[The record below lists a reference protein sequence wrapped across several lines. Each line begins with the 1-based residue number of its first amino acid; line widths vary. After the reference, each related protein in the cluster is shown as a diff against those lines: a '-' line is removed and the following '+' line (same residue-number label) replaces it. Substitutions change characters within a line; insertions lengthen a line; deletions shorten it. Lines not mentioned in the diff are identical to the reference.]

1 MNKNDLSLHAS
12 SMLMALS
19 LLAMAGGVSAQ
30 ESAYADLNAC
40 VKNEQI
46 KLTAKGAAAGAF
58 AGFGAAF
65 LSGKRDDAIKAAALG
80 AAVGGAAG
88 FAIAFN
94 GANASCL
101 KQNPSWM
108 PESTIV
114 RDPGKSSKQVNKENN
129 YKPAQGITVLAKS
142 IEMPNSVQSGTDLN
156 IINTFDLMT
165 PDGAEAPISI
175 KRNLFSIAADGTEKQ
190 LDIPVKSPEQR
201 TEAIGRSKDL
211 VKVAT
216 QGIPAGSTL
225 RMEFSVAAGDK
236 APSTT
241 SRIVKIE

>member
-1 MNKNDLSLHAS
+1 MNKNNFSSCTS
-12 SMLMALS
+12 SMLMAAS
-19 LLAMAGGVSAQ
+19 LLTASGVAFGQ
-30 ESAYADLNAC
+30 ESAYDGLNAC

-101 KQNPSWM
+101 EQNPSWM
-108 PESTIV
+108 PESHIE

-129 YKPAQGITVLAKS
+129 YKPAQGITVLAKN
-142 IEMPNSVQSGTDLN
+142 IEMPSSIKSGADLN

-175 KRNLFSIAADGTEKQ
+175 KRNLFSIAPDGTEKQ
-190 LDIPVKSPEQR
+190 LKILVKSPEQR
-201 TEAIGRSKDL
+201 TEAIGRSNDL
-211 VKVAT
+211 VKIKT
-216 QGIPAGSTL
+216 QGIPAGTTL

-236 APSTT
+236 APSMT

>member
-1 MNKNDLSLHAS
+1 MNKNNLSLRAS
-12 SMLMALS
+12 SMLMAAS
-19 LLAMAGGVSAQ
+19 LLAASGAAFGQ

-46 KLTAKGAAAGAF
+46 KLTAKGVAAGAF
-58 AGFGAAF
+58 AGFSAAF
-65 LSGKRDDAIKAAALG
+65 LSGKRDDAIKAAVLG

-94 GANASCL
+94 GANATCL
-101 KQNPSWM
+101 KQNPNWM
-108 PESTIV
+108 PESNIV

-129 YKPAQGITVLAKS
+129 YKPKDGIVVLAKS

-165 PDGAEAPISI
+165 PDGAEATILI
-175 KRNLFSIAADGTEKQ
+175 KRDLFSIAADGTEKQ
-190 LDIPVKSPEQR
+190 LVILVKSPEQR

-211 VKVAT
+211 VNVAT
-216 QGIPAGSTL
+216 QGIPAGTTL

-241 SRIVKIE
+241 SRMVKIE